1 MIYNKTIF
9 IIFLFFSNLSYSDN
23 NNQLLLIK
31 EPKTI
36 DPFLV
41 MDSYGK
47 EKLIS
52 KTDGKILLLNFW
64 ATWCPP
70 CIKEIPALLKLKQRY
85 KNDLEIFFISVDFN
99 FDKTVPKFLKKNNF
113 EKLNVFNDQKLLIS
127 NKFKIKIMPT
137 TIVIDKNFKKVS
149 KVTGYVDW
157 LSKDYL
163 ELIEKLL

>member
-9 IIFLFFSNLSYSDN
+9 LIFLFFSNLSYSDN